1 MISSERKFKNKSF
14 PYTSGAT
21 CWSSDACKCVIIF
34 DKDGKWLDT
43 ENNCKIHNQT
53 GTAHLNAVKSH
64 NASFNIFDKY
74 PKPTQQQKDE
84 NSELKANEKKK
95 S

>member
-1 MISSERKFKNKSF
+1 MSAERKFKNKSF
-14 PYTSGAT
+14 AESTKAT
-21 CWSSDACKCVIIF
+21 RWSPDTCKCVIIY

-53 GTAHLNAVKSH
+53 RTAHLNAVKSH
-64 NASFNIFDKY
+64 NRSFDIFKKY
-74 PKPTQQQKDE
+74 PEPTQQQKDE

>member
-1 MISSERKFKNKSF
+1 MMSSERKFKNKSF
-14 PYTSGAT
+14 AESIQAT
-21 CWSSDACKCVIIF
+21 RWSPDTCKCVIIF
-34 DKDGKWLDT
+34 DKDGWLDT

-53 GTAHLNAVKSH
+53 GTAHLNALKSH

-74 PKPTQQQKDE
+74 PEPTQQQKDE

>member
-1 MISSERKFKNKSF
+1 MMSSERKFKNKSF

-21 CWSSDACKCVIIF
+21 CWSPDTCKCVIIF

-43 ENNCKIHNQT
+43 ENNCKMHTKTNQALLNEVQEHN
-53 GTAHLNAVKSH
+53 KS
-64 NASFNIFDKY
+64 FDIFKKY
-74 PKPTQQQKDE
+74 PKPTRQQKDE

>member
-14 PYTSGAT
+14 AESTQAT
-21 CWSSDACKCVIIF
+21 CWSPDTCKCVIIY

-43 ENNCKIHNQT
+43 ENNCKMHTKTKQALLNEVQEHN
-53 GTAHLNAVKSH
+53 S
-64 NASFNIFDKY
+64 SFNIFKKY
-74 PKPTQQQKDE
+74 PEPTQEQKDE
-84 NSELKANEKKK
+84 NSKLKANEKKK

>member
-1 MISSERKFKNKSF
+1 MMSSERKFKNKSF

-21 CWSSDACKCVIIF
+21 CWSPDTCKCVIIF

-43 ENNCKIHNQT
+43 ENTCKLHSQR
-53 GTAHLNAVKSH
+53 GSAHLNEVQEHNKS
-64 NASFNIFDKY
+64 FDIYKKY
-74 PKPTQQQKDE
+74 TDPTKKQKDE